1 MSYRYSMLA
10 DHSYYQYQ
18 PYQAHHISNVVN
30 NDNMRPYYTVCHVL
44 CTSNSNTIYAI
55 YIYMCRPMYYNRG
68 NNAGTKVYYL
78 GIGLEQIMFNFFSF
92 D

>member
-55 YIYMCRPMYYNRG
+55 YIYICVDLCIITE
-68 NNAGTKVYYL
+68 GTMQGQKSIIWEL
-78 GIGLEQIMFNFFSF
+78 